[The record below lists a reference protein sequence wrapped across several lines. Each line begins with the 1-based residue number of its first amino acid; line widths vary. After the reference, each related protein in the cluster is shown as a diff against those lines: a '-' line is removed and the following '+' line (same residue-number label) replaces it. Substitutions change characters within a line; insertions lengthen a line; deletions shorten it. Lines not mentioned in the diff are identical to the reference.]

1 MVMPGTIKE
10 NGVCRLD
17 YMVRREHEFVWFPAP
32 MSEGSFGWIRLV
44 VVPLPGFSIRVA
56 NSVGEKPCN
65 LEN

>member
-1 MVMPGTIKE
+1 MVYVDLTTWLEE
-10 NGVCRLD
+10 NMNLYGSLHRCPR
-17 YMVRREHEFVWFPAP
+17 
-32 MSEGSFGWIRLV
+32 GSFGWIRLV